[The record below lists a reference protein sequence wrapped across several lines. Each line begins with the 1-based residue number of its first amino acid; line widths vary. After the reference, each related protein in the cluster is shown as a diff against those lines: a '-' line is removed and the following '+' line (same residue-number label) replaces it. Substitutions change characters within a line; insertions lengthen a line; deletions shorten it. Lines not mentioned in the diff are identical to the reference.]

1 MALNETPLEV
11 LRGALKG
18 HVQSS
23 LEVVATLTELAKTE
37 KDPSSGGSCE
47 AVARAEEA
55 GGTETSPR
63 SIQCRASGV
72 HRLNSAVS

>member
-1 MALNETPLEV
+1 MAPNETRIDV

-37 KDPSSGGSCE
+37 KDPSNGGFM
-47 AVARAEEA
+47 
-55 GGTETSPR
+55 
-63 SIQCRASGV
+63 
-72 HRLNSAVS
+72 